1 MRFKLKLKKSRQ
13 YNVTSR
19 NLFVAGVEHLIGEL
33 WLWGGQSDGTLYV
46 VGLSSGCVFVCDSV
60 AI

>member
-1 MRFKLKLKKSRQ
+1 MRFKIKLKKSRQ

-33 WLWGGQSDGTLYV
+33 WLVIMLNE
-46 VGLSSGCVFVCDSV
+46 
-60 AI
+60 